1 VSASAKVKLLI
12 AGLALFNL
20 AVFVAKHEFEHL
32 LAPVVKALGG

>member
-1 VSASAKVKLLI
+1 VSASAKLKLLL

-20 AVFVAKHEFEHL
+20 AVFVAKHELEHV